1 MFRQF
6 FDSSFMFYHQHTAM
20 VLPYGIV
27 CSQPFKAIFHHNILM
42 MTPLLLPAKISS
54 LSGISPGTVQL
65 FLGMY

>member
-6 FDSSFMFYHQHTAM
+6 FDSSFMYYQHTAM

-27 CSQPFKAIFHHNILM
+27 CSQPFKAIFQHNILM
-42 MTPLLLPAKISS
+42 MIPLLLPAKISS